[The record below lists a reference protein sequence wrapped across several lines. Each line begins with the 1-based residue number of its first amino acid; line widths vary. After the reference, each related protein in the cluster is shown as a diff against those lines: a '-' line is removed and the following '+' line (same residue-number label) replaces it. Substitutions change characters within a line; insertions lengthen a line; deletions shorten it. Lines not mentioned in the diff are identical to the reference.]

1 MNLRLKLFLIVL
13 AAFLGLAGIY
23 ALVSRHII
31 LGSFAAL
38 EKKIASENAKRAASV
53 IGFETDYLDRLVKD
67 WAWWDDTCE
76 FVATRD
82 EAYVR
87 SALPQETFIDQQL
100 SAILIFDLQGA
111 MVWGRFFDLEANSWI
126 PIPQALDAALA
137 EHPELVRPISEG
149 TVYAGMLRLEGRP
162 FIFSCRPILT
172 SENDGPPRGA
182 MLMGRYMTEDLL
194 VDMGE
199 RFGLDMRLL
208 PLDGPQSAELLKTAE
223 PMAGS
228 TVKWRHSADGSLL
241 RTALRIDDVFGDPAA
256 LVLIEAPREIHVLG
270 KVAVVNSLLALCVG
284 GVLLMGVVYALLEQ
298 RITSRVV
305 RLSQIVDTALRQDDE
320 GELTHLSGS
329 DELAAVSRKIGV
341 MMDSL
346 RESRGFLSTMLD
358 SLDAGVVLIDPHERV
373 IVEANSRAAW
383 LAGVPGYQI
392 VGRSCFGL
400 FCSPQAAEC
409 PFLAGD
415 IRPGEP
421 MVRVLEGPNGTRRSI
436 LKTVARVSR
445 EGKEYLLET
454 FLDVTELE
462 RIKQALAESELLYRT
477 IFMNS
482 GAASLLLDERGL
494 VTMANEGFFEL
505 TGLEQEAIQDGLHW
519 KALFPAEE
527 VANIEA
533 LADMGNA
540 SSGKALCLE
549 ATLSHASGT
558 PRSVYLTL
566 ARVPGSDRAV
576 LSMVDLTEQRRYQ
589 HELYNKAY
597 FDQLTGL
604 PNRTMFS
611 MRLEAAIVRARREGG
626 GLAVMLLDLDDFKNV
641 NDTMGH
647 LAGDDMLRK
656 AGKRVNQAVRKDDLV
671 ARLGGDEFVV
681 LVERPHDE
689 SLLQRM
695 AARLVR
701 AFAEPFHLGEREIF
715 ASTSV
720 GVARF
725 PQDGDD
731 AEAVLKNA
739 DLAMYEAKTS
749 GKHAYRLFSGEMNA
763 RLLRK
768 VTLEA
773 ELRKSV
779 RQRRFVLRYQPIVD
793 VASQSIVGM
802 EALLR
807 WIDESGRVI
816 PPSQFMS
823 EAEECGLV
831 VQMDRLALEIAC
843 RETLGW
849 SNGGET
855 PLKLSV
861 NLSAQHFALGGV
873 ESMITEVLAA
883 TSFPASRLCLEI
895 TETALIKDLE
905 NATAPVLQALSARG
919 IGISL
924 DDFGTGYSSLAYLK
938 HLPISVLKID
948 RLFVNDIGASDSEGS
963 VLVRGMISL
972 AESMGLTVVAEG
984 VETEEQL
991 SFLRSQSCALAQG
1004 FLFAPPLPAKAFMEL
1019 LSQGLPGSSGVED
1032 AGDLTPSEQPA

>member
-1 MNLRLKLFLIVL
+1 MNLRLRLFLIIL

-23 ALVSRHII
+23 TLVSRHIV
-31 LGSFAAL
+31 LESFASL
-38 EKKIASENAKRAASV
+38 EKKIAGENAKRAANI
-53 IGFETDYLDRLVKD
+53 IGAEVEYLDRLVKD
-67 WAWWDDTCE
+67 RAWWDDTCE

-82 EAYVR
+82 EKYVR
-87 SALPQETFIDQQL
+87 SALPKETFIDQQL
-100 SAILIFDLQGA
+100 NAILIYDLQGA
-111 MVWGRFFDLEANSWI
+111 MVWGRFFDLETSAWA
-126 PIPQALDAALA
+126 PVPETLDAALTR
-137 EHPELVRPISEG
+137 HPELVRPISES
-149 TVYAGMLRLEGRP
+149 TVHAGVILLYGKP

-172 SENDGPPRGA
+172 SENAGPSRGA
-182 MLMGRYMTEDLL
+182 MLMGRYMTKDLL
-194 VDMGE
+194 SGMGE
-199 RFGLDMRLL
+199 RFDLDMRLL
-208 PLDGPQSAELLKTAE
+208 PLGGQQPTELLETTETLTGTKIR
-223 PMAGS
+223 
-228 TVKWRHSADGSLL
+228 WRHSVDGSLL
-241 RTALRIDDVFGDPAA
+241 RTTLRIDDVFGNPATF
-256 LVLIEAPREIHVLG
+256 VLIEAPREIHALG
-270 KVAVVNSLLALCVG
+270 KVAFVNSMLALCVG
-284 GVLLMGVVYALLEQ
+284 GLLLMGVVYALLEQ

-305 RLSQIVDTALRQDDE
+305 RLSQIADTALKDDE
-320 GELTHLSGS
+320 GKLAHLSGS
-329 DELAAVSRKIGV
+329 DELAAVSRKIGA

-383 LAGVPGYQI
+383 LAGVPAGQI
-392 VGRSCFGL
+392 VGRSCFEL
-400 FCSPQAAEC
+400 FCTSHASAC
-409 PFLAGD
+409 PFLAGN

-421 MVRVLEGPNGTRRSI
+421 MVRVLEGPNGASRSI
-436 LKTVARVSR
+436 LKTVTRVSR

-454 FLDVTELE
+454 FLDVTEHE
-462 RIKQALAESELLYRT
+462 RTKQSLAESELLYRT

-482 GAASLLLDERGL
+482 GAASLLLNEQG
-494 VTMANEGFFEL
+494 VGTMANEGFFEL
-505 TGLEQEAIQDGLHW
+505 TGLEPEAVQAGLRW
-519 KALFPAEE
+519 EDLFPAEE
-527 VANIEA
+527 VANIQA
-533 LADMGNA
+533 LAGTVGT
-540 SSGKALCLE
+540 SGKALCLE
-549 ATLSHASGT
+549 ATLAHASGK
-558 PRSVYLTL
+558 PHSVYLTL
-566 ARVPGSDRAV
+566 ARVPGSDRGV

-626 GLAVMLLDLDDFKNV
+626 GLAIMLLDLDDFKNV

-647 LAGDDMLRK
+647 LAGDEMLRK

-689 SLLQRM
+689 NLLQRM

-701 AFAEPFHLGEREIF
+701 AFAEPFHLGDREIF

-725 PQDGDD
+725 PQDGND

-739 DLAMYEAKTS
+739 DLAMYEAKNS

-768 VTLEA
+768 VNLEA
-773 ELRKSV
+773 ELRKSIG
-779 RQRRFVLRYQPIVD
+779 QRRFVLRYQPIVD
-793 VASQSIVGM
+793 VASRSIVGM

-807 WIDESGRVI
+807 WIDESGRVV
-816 PPSQFMS
+816 PPSQFMP

-843 RETLGW
+843 RETLRW
-849 SNGGET
+849 KNGGEA

-873 ESMITEVLAA
+873 ESMVTEVLAA
-883 TSFPASRLCLEI
+883 TGFPASRLGLEI
-895 TETALIKDLE
+895 TETALIKDLKS
-905 NATAPVLQALSARG
+905 ATAPVLKALSAKG
-919 IGISL
+919 VSISL

-948 RLFVNDIGASDSEGS
+948 RLFVSDIGTPGSDGS

-972 AESMGLTVVAEG
+972 AESLGLAVVAEG

-991 SFLRSQSCALAQG
+991 AFLRSQGCALAQG
-1004 FLFAPPLPAKAFMEL
+1004 FLFAPPLTAQAFMDL
-1019 LSQGLPGSSGVED
+1019 LSQGLPAPSDLEG
-1032 AGDLTPSEQPA
+1032 AGDLSPAEQPA